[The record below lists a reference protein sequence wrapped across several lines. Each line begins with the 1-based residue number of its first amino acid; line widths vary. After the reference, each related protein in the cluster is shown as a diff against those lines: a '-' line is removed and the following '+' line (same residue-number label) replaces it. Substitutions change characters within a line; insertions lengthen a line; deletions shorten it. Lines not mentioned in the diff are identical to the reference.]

1 MESISQFDSSLL
13 EIDVLLEYAK
23 RNTKEVCKYQMFIKS
38 SIVLLMTK
46 FEVFIENFLDEHSE
60 RARKGHD
67 SNSYPQELKYQL
79 SNNAA
84 NQILETNKYS
94 QKKKI
99 VDELRVLFSDSPE
112 SLKSIKI
119 IKPDVKFNYGKHGQ
133 KEIERL
139 FGINGLQSFIE
150 QENIQSILKD
160 INSCINIRN
169 NIIHQDAAPSITHGD
184 VARYKNSISQF
195 KAELEKEIEVN
206 KKFYYNE

>member
-1 MESISQFDSSLL
+1 MESISRFDSSLL

-23 RNTKEVCKYQMFIKS
+23 RNTNEVNRYQMFIKS

-60 RARKGHD
+60 RARRGHD
-67 SNSYPQELKYQL
+67 SITYPQVLKYYL

-84 NQILETNKYS
+84 SQILETKKNN

-99 VDELRVLFSDSPE
+99 IDELKVLFSDSPE
-112 SLKSIKI
+112 SLNAIKI

-133 KEIERL
+133 REIERL
-139 FGINGLQSFIE
+139 FGINGLKSFIE
-150 QENIQSILKD
+150 QEKIQSLLED

-184 VARYKNSISQF
+184 VARYKNSISMF
-195 KAELEKEIEVN
+195 KSELEKEIESN
-206 KKFYYNE
+206 KSVYYNE